1 MRRSGR
7 RGQTPTGRQLDFSL
21 LSSLIAG
28 FLATVIM
35 TLAIELA
42 SLRGVTSMPPMP
54 LLLGA
59 VVTGDHDLAMAVGS
73 ALHYLVVGTFL
84 NGVIYALAFSVTGA
98 GILVAALLG
107 MVHGALIGAGL
118 GWLKQWHPR
127 VVDSVAS
134 GDGSALVPDRE
145 GILFEDPGTFGV
157 GWGDMTPAV
166 LVGAYVIYALV
177 FAFVYSIAV

>member
-1 MRRSGR
+1 
-7 RGQTPTGRQLDFSL
+7 
-21 LSSLIAG
+21 
-28 FLATVIM
+28 M

-73 ALHYLVVGTFL
+73 AMHYVVVGTFV
-84 NGVIYALAFSVTGA
+84 NGAIYALAFSLTGP
-98 GILVAALLG
+98 GIIVAALFG

-118 GWLKQWHPR
+118 GWFKQWHPR
-127 VVDSVAS
+127 VAE
-134 GDGSALVPDRE
+134 SAEGGNGNVLVTDRDE
-145 GILFEDPGTFGV
+145 ILFEDPGIFGV

-166 LVGAYVIYALV
+166 LVGAYVIYAVV

>member
-1 MRRSGR
+1 M
-7 RGQTPTGRQLDFSL
+7 DFSL

-54 LLLGA
+54 LLMGA
-59 VVTGDHDLAMAVGS
+59 FVTGDHDLAMAVGS
-73 ALHYLVVGTFL
+73 ALHYVVVGTFV
-84 NGVIYALAFSVTGA
+84 NGTIYALAFSLTGP
-98 GILVAALLG
+98 GIVVAALFG

-118 GWLKQWHPR
+118 GWLTRWHPR
-127 VVDSVAS
+127 VVERPRS
-134 GDGSALVPDRE
+134 GHGNALVSGQDE
-145 GILFEDPGTFGV
+145 VLLADPGIFGV

-166 LVGAYVIYALV
+166 LVGAYVVYALV
-177 FAFVYSIAV
+177 YAFVYSLAV